1 MNDICY
7 LNGEFLSLADA
18 KISVL
23 DRGFIFGE
31 GLYEVMAA
39 VELSLIHI

>member
-1 MNDICY
+1 MNNICY
-7 LNGEFLSLADA
+7 LNEFVNLADA

-31 GLYEVMAA
+31 GIYEVMK
-39 VELSLIHI
+39 L